1 MNIFQ
6 LTYFLSQAC
15 LGEITPNFR
24 KIYFTT
30 INQEIM
36 VYFILEEKNDAEI
49 EDIKQ
54 EIMSIF
60 EMLVKVEEDYEK
72 YEINFEIIIEPND
85 FPSNYGQRITIYSR
99 KELFD

>member
-1 MNIFQ
+1 MDIFQ

-24 KIYFTT
+24 KIFFTV

-60 EMLVKVEEDYEK
+60 EMLVTDEKDYEK
-72 YEINFEIIIEPND
+72 NKVHYANF
-85 FPSNYGQRITIYSR
+85 R
-99 KELFD
+99 KY